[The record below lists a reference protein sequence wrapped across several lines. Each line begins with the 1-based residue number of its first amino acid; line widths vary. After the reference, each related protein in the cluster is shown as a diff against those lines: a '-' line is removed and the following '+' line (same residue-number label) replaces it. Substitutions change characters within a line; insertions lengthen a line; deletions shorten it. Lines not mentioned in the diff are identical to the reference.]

1 MVQRHPEWLGRSGA
15 MAFRPLVDGGPADA
29 AVGREG
35 LGGHAAGKEPSPES
49 RANIE
54 ARSKNASA
62 KPQAR
67 GRVPVNQGI
76 WVGICCEYVE
86 FLVLFTVYFVARAH
100 FPESSLHGF
109 VAIVPL
115 PPAPALCVLPA

>member
-1 MVQRHPEWLGRSGA
+1 MP
-15 MAFRPLVDGGPADA
+15 RP
-29 AVGREG
+29 

-67 GRVPVNQGI
+67 GRVPGNQGI

-115 PPAPALCVLPA
+115 TIILTHFFGDAFLRLVTL

>member
-1 MVQRHPEWLGRSGA
+1 MLANTLSVPLSRP
-15 MAFRPLVDGGPADA
+15 RPLA
-29 AVGREG
+29 
-35 LGGHAAGKEPSPES
+35 GHATGSEGSDENRSNNAPAKQPT
-49 RANIE
+49 RA
-54 ARSKNASA
+54 
-62 KPQAR
+62 
-67 GRVPVNQGI
+67 GRVPGNQGI

-115 PPAPALCVLPA
+115 TIILTHFFGDAFLRLVTL